1 MKPTILN
8 NYSDFVKTVTSKPS
22 NEISKMNERMKDL
35 SGSRSD
41 INLSLLIT
49 AGFGLS
55 SETGEFNEIIKKC
68 LFQGKELTDENVYH
82 MKRELGDVLW
92 YWCNAV
98 RSLNLDPNDVIEEN
112 IQKLKGRY
120 PGGEFDVYHSEHRNA
135 NDL

>member
-1 MKPTILN
+1 MKQTILN
-8 NYSDFVKTVTSKPS
+8 NYSNFVKTVTSKPS
-22 NEISKMNERMKDL
+22 NEITQMNERMNDL
-35 SGSRSD
+35 SVRRQD

-68 LFQGKELTDENVYH
+68 LFQGKELTDDNVYH
-82 MKRELGDVLW
+82 MKRELGDILW

-120 PGGEFDVYHSEHRNA
+120 PGGEFDVYQSENRDI
-135 NDL
+135 NDI